1 MTYKGLLFDLDGT
14 LLDTT
19 TLIVNSF
26 KHTFRYHYN
35 KELDTNDIYEYFGK
49 TLRVAME
56 NFGPDKVE
64 ELIKTYREYNL
75 AHHDELTAAFT
86 GVAEVIQQLYSEGI
100 LLAIVTSKTHATA
113 LRGLK
118 LFNLDKYFHTII
130 GVEQCLHHK
139 PDPEPVITAINS
151 LGLSPDDCLMIG
163 DSPADLKSAQ
173 SANVKTAAVRWTKVP
188 WELLKKQKPDYVLT
202 TIYDLLP
209 ICNIDAK

>member
-26 KHTFRYHYN
+26 KYTFRCHYN
-35 KELDTNDIYEYFGK
+35 RELDNQDIYEYFGK
-49 TLRVAME
+49 TLQVAME
-56 NFGPDKVE
+56 NLGPDKVD
-64 ELIKTYREYNL
+64 ELIETYRKYNL

-86 GVAEVIQQLYSEGI
+86 GVVEAIQTLYSEGI

-118 LFNLDKYFHTII
+118 LFNLDKYFHSII

-139 PDPEPVITAINS
+139 PDPEPVLTALNS
-151 LGLSPDDCLMIG
+151 LELSPNDCLMIG
-163 DSPADLKSAQ
+163 DSPADLASAQ

-188 WELLKKQKPDYVLT
+188 WELLIKQKPDYVLN
-202 TIYDLLP
+202 TIYDLLF
-209 ICNIDAK
+209 ICNIEKK